1 MSFVIKSIF
10 KKVVDLAKSEAI
22 PKDVLSQLSINSI
35 LNDPSNY
42 APTSK
47 LFELY
52 EVIDTYLDP
61 AFSVRVGQLMEL
73 DDYGVLGLAWKTCL
87 STRDMFKR
95 CERFFGLMTDTQA
108 YKVNDE
114 GKTGN
119 ITIYREVT
127 WLFR

>member
-1 MSFVIKSIF
+1 M
-10 KKVVDLAKSEAI
+10 
-22 PKDVLSQLSINSI
+22 
-35 LNDPSNY
+35 
-42 APTSK
+42 
-47 LFELY
+47 
-52 EVIDTYLDP
+52 DP

-127 WLFR
+127 RRGIEISNESSIVATTYCYSS